1 MKSLSCVRLLATPW
15 TAAHQAPP
23 SKGFSRQEYW
33 SRVPWSLSLVKSHHI
48 QDIRSTSVQALGNK
62 VLEWDSLTKSAGLW
76 RALGTHTAPT
86 LGKVSD
92 HPSRC
97 HLCLLHLLNAVS
109 QNFKELRPPSHH
121 SSPSGLPLCHGH
133 QGPRTLVAH
142 WLFSEAIAWM
152 CPDSNEAADDQG
164 NLSSCLRGQVLNWTP
179 HPA

>member
-1 MKSLSCVRLLATPW
+1 MVFITCQISPHPGHPVYL
-15 TAAHQAPP
+15 
-23 SKGFSRQEYW
+23 
-33 SRVPWSLSLVKSHHI
+33 
-48 QDIRSTSVQALGNK
+48 
-62 VLEWDSLTKSAGLW
+62 SAGSRKQGPRVGFTHQVCRVW
-76 RALGTHTAPT
+76 RALGPLTAPT
-86 LGKVSD
+86 PGKVSD

-142 WLFSEAIAWM
+142 WLFSEAIAWL